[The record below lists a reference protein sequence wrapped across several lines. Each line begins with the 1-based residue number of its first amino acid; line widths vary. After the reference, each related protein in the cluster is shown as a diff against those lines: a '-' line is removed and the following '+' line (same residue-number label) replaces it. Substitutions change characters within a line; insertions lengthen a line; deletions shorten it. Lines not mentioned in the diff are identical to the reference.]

1 MPGGPRGLRAA
12 AGRSG
17 EQRPCIPSV
26 YQHSGHLGCW
36 LPCRAAVFASAGCQ
50 GALSW
55 TRGLQRPSSEAGDP
69 SLGNRDGGTAPLSS
83 HLWQLSCEM
92 RGPSAVVR
100 GPEPGACLAGQ
111 TRRLAGAPALA
122 GQMCPVASLRKGAWR
137 KTTASGWSVISE
149 LRQLSVQ
156 SPARPRPCWTT
167 LVSY

>member
-1 MPGGPRGLRAA
+1 MRPNPSLPPQMKCRGPERLSDSLKGVQASAARPRLMPGGPRGLRAA
-12 AGRSG
+12 AGGSG
-17 EQRPCIPSV
+17 EQRPRIPSA

-36 LPCRAAVFASAGCQ
+36 LPCRAAVFASAACQ

-69 SLGNRDGGTAPLSS
+69 SLGNQDGGTAPLSS

-92 RGPSAVVR
+92 RGPSAVVQ

-122 GQMCPVASLRKGAWR
+122 VRRA
-137 KTTASGWSVISE
+137 
-149 LRQLSVQ
+149 
-156 SPARPRPCWTT
+156 PRP
-167 LVSY
+167 L